1 MLTKIYNVF
10 SLIHSDYGSESPCTP
25 NTSLNETL
33 SPIEQIFG
41 LMSSGGRSTR
51 SGSPYDSDT
60 SGFSSEGSEAA
71 IIDMMV
77 SMP

>member
-1 MLTKIYNVF
+1 MCFY
-10 SLIHSDYGSESPCTP
+10 SDYGSESPSTP
-25 NTSLNETL
+25 STSLNETL

-71 IIDMMV
+71 LIDMMV
-77 SMP
+77 RVNYYV